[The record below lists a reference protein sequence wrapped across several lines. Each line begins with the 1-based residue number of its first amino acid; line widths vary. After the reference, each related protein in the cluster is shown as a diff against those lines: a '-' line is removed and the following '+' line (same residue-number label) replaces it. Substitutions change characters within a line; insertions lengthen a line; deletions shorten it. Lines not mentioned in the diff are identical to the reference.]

1 MPNTIKIK
9 FTGQDVIAYY
19 GPWQYDYGLVLEI
32 QGLMNLPTLTQV
44 HFARKGSPTAEI
56 RIGTYADGVLAV
68 SIPDIMLAQSAEFWA
83 YVYLTDGESAQT
95 IKGIQF
101 YPNAR
106 PEPDDVI
113 TPDEQNAV
121 DQLVAELNALI
132 AAVEEVNDTATAS
145 AQEASESADEA
156 ERSKAIAAQALS
168 DLLAMMGTD
177 IATLTNGKLTPS
189 QIPPLSINDV
199 FEVPDTDAMLAL
211 EAQRG
216 DCALI
221 VPDDVVTDSYI
232 LAADDPTD
240 IDNWKKLGVSYVA
253 NAGHANTADEAVNAD
268 KINNKR
274 MVAMT
279 QSQYDTAVIDPD
291 TIYIVTPDGV

>member
-9 FTGQDVIAYY
+9 FTGHDVIAYY

-106 PEPDDVI
+106 PEPDDTI
-113 TPDEQNAV
+113 TPGEQN
-121 DQLVAELNALI
+121 
-132 AAVEEVNDTATAS
+132 
-145 AQEASESADEA
+145 
-156 ERSKAIAAQALS
+156 
-168 DLLAMMGTD
+168 
-177 IATLTNGKLTPS
+177 
-189 QIPPLSINDV
+189 
-199 FEVPDTDAMLAL
+199 
-211 EAQRG
+211 
-216 DCALI
+216 
-221 VPDDVVTDSYI
+221 
-232 LAADDPTD
+232 
-240 IDNWKKLGVSYVA
+240 
-253 NAGHANTADEAVNAD
+253 
-268 KINNKR
+268 
-274 MVAMT
+274 
-279 QSQYDTAVIDPD
+279 VIDPCRRA
-291 TIYIVTPDGV
+291 